1 MILVTGANGF
11 VGHRLAADLRAQG
24 RIIRTVGRTPH
35 STDIVIDAL
44 DGRTNWSAALD
55 GIDTVVHLAA
65 RVHMMKDS
73 ASDPLEAF
81 RAVNRDG
88 TLNLAREAAAAGVR
102 RFVFISTL
110 KVNGEETRPGHAFRA
125 DDTPHPEDAYAISK
139 WEAEQGLAEIGRDTG
154 METVII
160 RPPLVYGLGVKA
172 NFAAL
177 HRLARTRL
185 PLPFGRLEGRR
196 SLLYVGNLSNLIA
209 VCLDH
214 PMAAGQTFLASDGED
229 VSVAELVRR
238 IRRLEGR
245 TSALLPVPSVLLH
258 SAARILGREEMYQRL
273 AGYLEADLS
282 KTKALLNWTPPYTID
297 QGLTEMSG

>member
-11 VGHRLAADLRAQG
+11 VGHRLTADLRAQEQ
-24 RIIRTVGRTPH
+24 IIRTVVRTTR
-35 STDIVIDAL
+35 SADIVIDAI
-44 DGRTNWSAALD
+44 DGRTDWREALK
-55 GIDTVVHLAA
+55 GIDRIVHLAA

-81 RAVNRDG
+81 RTVNRDG
-88 TLNLAREAAAAGVR
+88 TLHLAREAAAAGVR

-110 KVNGEETRPGHAFRA
+110 KVNGEETRPGHAFQA
-125 DDTPHPEDAYAISK
+125 DDKPQPEDAYAISK
-139 WEAEQGLAEIGRDTG
+139 WEAEQGLMEIGRHTG

-160 RPPLVYGLGVKA
+160 RPPLVYGKA
-172 NFAAL
+172 NFASL

-185 PLPFGRLEGRR
+185 PLPFGKLSGRR
-196 SLLYVGNLSNLIA
+196 SLLYVGNLSNLIS

-214 PMAAGQTFLASDGED
+214 SMAAGQTFLASDGED

-245 TSALLPVPSVLLH
+245 RSGLPPVPSTLLL
-258 SAARILGREEMYQRL
+258 SAARLLGREEMYRRL
-273 AGYLEADLS
+273 AGCLEADVS
-282 KTKALLNWTPPYTID
+282 KTRALLNWTPPYTLD
-297 QGLTEMSG
+297 QGLADMAD